1 MIKRLSLGNEQLR
14 LYFWPMQKTLITLLI
29 VLVGSLNAQ
38 FAEVTIRTD
47 VQRLKDRERQ
57 DLQGLEE
64 AIQQFY
70 LSSPWEQEVADLEMY
85 LDVQLVF
92 QSTIDIGSE
101 TYYQAQVLISNR
113 QDQRYFIKDVSF
125 PYSPGRAVNL
135 SPVFDPLASLLE
147 FYAYLLIAGE
157 LDTYEILAGSPY
169 YTRAASLALL
179 GESDPYVSQGWSN
192 RIRLEERLAANQDLR
207 RAKAYFYQAFY
218 VMAEEKPDMAELR
231 KALSQFYKSIQAVVK
246 REGQERHTSIFL
258 SGHAEE
264 IAELLT
270 LAGMWPELAEMMVL
284 NPDCERIYQSYLEGG
299 NNRQGPP

>member
-1 MIKRLSLGNEQLR
+1 
-14 LYFWPMQKTLITLLI
+14 MQKTLITVLT
-29 VLVGSLNAQ
+29 VLVGSLYAQ
-38 FAEVTIRTD
+38 FAEVTVQKTD

-92 QSTIDIGSE
+92 QSTLAIGNE
-101 TYYQAQVLISNR
+101 VYYQAQVLISNR
-113 QDQRYFIKDVSF
+113 QDQRYLVRDANF
-125 PYSPGRAVNL
+125 PYSPGRSVNL

-169 YTRAASLALL
+169 YTRAASLAIQ
-179 GESDPYVSQGWSN
+179 GRNNPYVSQGW
-192 RIRLEERLAANQDLR
+192 IDRLRLAERLAANQDLR
-207 RAKAYFYQAFY
+207 RAKAYFYQAFDIL
-218 VMAEEKPDMAELR
+218 AEEKPDRAELR
-231 KALSQFYKSIQAVVK
+231 KALSLFYKSIQTVVK

-264 IAELLT
+264 LAELLA
-270 LAGMWPELAEMMVL
+270 LAGMWTELAEMMVL
-284 NPDCERIYQSYLEGG
+284 NPDCERIYQSYLEER
-299 NNRQGPP
+299 NNRQERQERQEREEN

>member
-14 LYFWPMQKTLITLLI
+14 LYFWPMQKTLITILI
-29 VLVGSLNAQ
+29 VLVGSLHAQ

-70 LSSPWEQEVADLEMY
+70 LSSPWGQEVADLEMY

-113 QDQRYFIKDVSF
+113 QDQRYLIKDANF

-135 SPVFDPLASLLE
+135 SPAFDPLASLLE

-157 LDTYEILAGSPY
+157 LDTYEILAGSSY
-169 YTRAASLALL
+169 YTRAASLAIL
-179 GESDPYVSQGWSN
+179 GRNDPYVGRGWVN
-192 RIRLEERLAANQDLR
+192 RLRLAERLAANQDLR
-207 RAKAYFYQAFY
+207 RAKTYFYQAFD
-218 VMAEEKPDMAELR
+218 VLAEEKPEIAELR
-231 KALSQFYKSIQAVVK
+231 KALSLFYNSIQAIVK

-264 IAELLT
+264 IAELLA

-284 NPDCERIYQSYLEGG
+284 NPDCERIYQSYLEGEG
-299 NNRQGPP
+299 GGEKEQ

>member
-1 MIKRLSLGNEQLR
+1 
-14 LYFWPMQKTLITLLI
+14 MQKTLITLLI
-29 VLVGSLNAQ
+29 VLVGSLHAQ
-38 FAEVTIRTD
+38 FAEVTIQTD
-47 VQRLKDRERQ
+47 VQWLKDRERQ

-125 PYSPGRAVNL
+125 PYSPGRSVNL
-135 SPVFDPLASLLE
+135 SPAFDPLASLLE

-179 GESDPYVSQGWSN
+179 GERDPYVSQGWSS
-192 RIRLEERLAANQDLR
+192 RIRLEERLSANQDLR

-258 SGHAEE
+258 TGHGEE
-264 IAELLT
+264 IAELLA

-284 NPDCERIYQSYLEGG
+284 NPDCERIYQSYLEDEGEG
-299 NNRQGPP
+299 EKKQ